1 MQRNEMCVLGHCRV
15 AEEPGMPGPVSPASL
30 GVCVGTSQAL
40 LVAVTSIFSPM
51 LDSEH

>member
-1 MQRNEMCVLGHCRV
+1 MCVGALPSCRG
-15 AEEPGMPGPVSPASL
+15 AWDAGPGFPSL
-30 GVCVGTSQAL
+30 IGVCVGTSQAL